1 MQILL
6 AWITEVLIYDILEL
20 LVLVVGH
27 GIARLVLPLL
37 SVRRIQVRPLLA
49 GPPAR
54 FNLLGYRRLGSG
66 RIEIERTA
74 AGLIGLLIG
83 LAACVAIVLL
93 VRMAA

>member
-6 AWITEVLIYDILEL
+6 AWIAEVLIYAILEL

-27 GIARLVLPLL
+27 GIARLVLPPL
-37 SVRRIQVRPLLA
+37 SFRRIQVQPLA
-49 GPPAR
+49 GPSAR
-54 FNLLGYRRLGSG
+54 FNLLGYRRLGRG

-93 VRMAA
+93 ARMAA